1 MISNSLLHTTS
12 TGRIGFTDS
21 VVHSDVDGRGSTTTG
36 TITFISSG
44 HGKLVILRPLA
55 LSSISLN
62 PILWDGG
69 REGERRG
76 VTSQP
81 TKRERPST
89 SMERHRWDLLLLAVA
104 VLVTTGL
111 MKKSFVF
118 SFSQLTVAKFP
129 RSQLCRKVVCWGEK
143 ELLATS
149 NNQRCETCIRFKVME
164 SYPTSQ
170 HRVCGYKGVSMLLGD
185 CILCYQS
192 SCRSDNNTLC
202 VFDKSTSDLVECHF
216 DELLETLVLVQVGI
230 LTPNQTYTN
239 VKDADMWCMHAKATA
254 MWKDGQRQVDYRSCV
269 PPDPLRCEILRN
281 STQAKYEKLH
291 GRQARVYWDCAMCNT
306 KGCNSAD
313 TSGNTPVV
321 LQAVVVLALWVGAPV
336 I

>member
-1 MISNSLLHTTS
+1 MDLDLARLCSCDD
-12 TGRIGFTDS
+12 DS
-21 VVHSDVDGRGSTTTG
+21 W
-36 TITFISSG
+36 I
-44 HGKLVILRPLA
+44 A
-55 LSSISLN
+55 LQGICTQVAL
-62 PILWDGG
+62 
-69 REGERRG
+69 E
-76 VTSQP
+76 
-81 TKRERPST
+81 RERPSST
-89 SMERHRWDLLLLAVA
+89 SMERRHRWDLLLLAVA
-104 VLVTTGL
+104 A
-111 MKKSFVF
+111 FV
-118 SFSQLTVAKFP
+118 
-129 RSQLCRKVVCWGEK
+129 
-143 ELLATS
+143 AT
-149 NNQRCETCIRFKVME
+149 
-164 SYPTSQ
+164 
-170 HRVCGYKGVSMLLGD
+170 GD

-216 DELLETLVLVQVGI
+216 DEMLETLVLVQVGI

-291 GRQARVYWDCAMCNT
+291 GRHARVYWDCAMCNT

-313 TSGNTPVV
+313 TSGDTPVV
-321 LQAVVVLALWVGAPV
+321 LQAVVMLALWVGTPV